1 MGRISVWKPWLGVA
15 AGALLTPLLVIALT
29 GFISGRTFAS
39 YGQVPEGGPA
49 LTETQ

>member
-29 GFISGRTFAS
+29 GFISWPHGT
-39 YGQVPEGGPA
+39 VN
-49 LTETQ
+49 LML